1 MTGRMLLRG
10 AVMKIGDVQVDNTGV
25 RLPRLQV
32 EDRPAAAVTLPQKV
46 EIEQPK
52 KQGKAAPPIEVP
64 KIESVTRQIDS
75 FLRSIGRTINF
86 RVDQGSGRMVI
97 SVLDATTG
105 ELIRQVPGEDAL
117 RLAESIEAGMSALV
131 DETA

>member
-1 MTGRMLLRG
+1 MR
-10 AVMKIGDVQVDNTGV
+10 IGDVQVENTGV

-32 EDRPAAAVTLPQKV
+32 EDRPAAAVTLPQKA
-46 EIEQPK
+46 EIQQPRK
-52 KQGKAAPPIEVP
+52 EARPAPPIEVP
-64 KIESVTRQIDS
+64 KIESVTKQIDS

-86 RVDQGSGRMVI
+86 RVDPGSGRMVV

-117 RLAESIEAGMSALV
+117 KLAESIEQSMSALV
-131 DETA
+131 DEKA

>member
-1 MTGRMLLRG
+1 MT
-10 AVMKIGDVQVDNTGV
+10 IGDVQVENTGV

-32 EDRPAAAVTLPQKV
+32 EDRPAAAVTLPQKT
-46 EIEQPK
+46 EIRQPRK
-52 KQGKAAPPIEVP
+52 EARPAPPIEVP
-64 KIESVTRQIDS
+64 KIESVTKQIDS

-86 RVDQGSGRMVI
+86 RVDPGSGRMVV

-117 RLAESIEAGMSALV
+117 KLAESIEQSMSALV
-131 DETA
+131 DEKA